1 MFRIASRISLV
12 AASSLGKSP
21 RVLII
26 LRSRALMLSIALAVY
41 TAFRTAGGNTKNG
54 ITLSHARRRDA
65 TTVGNF

>member
-1 MFRIASRISLV
+1 
-12 AASSLGKSP
+12 
-21 RVLII
+21 